1 MFFSLKMPSSKAFSS
16 DVFSARWCS
25 TSRSATQS
33 AVRKAFRAIFVLL
46 ALVVSTPR
54 ADAQDRVRRPARG
67 LRYLRRV
74 LRAGPLR
81 TTVHALFVDLCD
93 PAVELRA
100 TAPDEGAR
108 TAGQWAQRVGA
119 AAAIN
124 GDYFAMQRFA
134 PLGPARGDGRWWPA
148 GAREHRDALLVAARG
163 GRVDLIDAPEGA
175 APTLWSDAERT
186 VDPSWTEVVAARERI
201 VVRGQVRESPAIEH
215 DGARH
220 PRTAVGFT
228 ADRRTLILVVV
239 EGRAED
245 ASGATVRELAVILRG
260 LGAWEAVKLDGGGS
274 STLFIAGLGTVNHPS
289 DGAPRVVA
297 THLGVIVRG
306 EVSRSAPSRCLARA
320 PTAATPVR

>member
-1 MFFSLKMPSSKAFSS
+1 M
-16 DVFSARWCS
+16 
-25 TSRSATQS
+25 
-33 AVRKAFRAIFVLL
+33 FVLL
-46 ALVVSTPR
+46 ALVVATPR

-74 LRAGPLR
+74 LRGASLR

-100 TAPDEGAR
+100 TAPDEGAL

-148 GAREHRDALLVAARG
+148 GEREHRDALLVAARG
-163 GRVDLIDAPEGA
+163 GRADVIDAPEGA
-175 APTLWSDAERT
+175 ATTLWSDAERT
-186 VDPSWTEVVAARERI
+186 VDPSWTEVVAVRERI

-228 ADRRTLILVVV
+228 ADRRTLIFAVV

-260 LGAWEAVKLDGGGS
+260 LGAWEAMKLDGGGS
-274 STLFIAGLGTVNHPS
+274 STLFIAGLGTVNRPS

-297 THLGVIVRG
+297 THLGVIVRR
-306 EVSRSAPSRCLARA
+306 EVPRSAPSRCPARA
-320 PTAATPVR
+320 PSAAAPVR